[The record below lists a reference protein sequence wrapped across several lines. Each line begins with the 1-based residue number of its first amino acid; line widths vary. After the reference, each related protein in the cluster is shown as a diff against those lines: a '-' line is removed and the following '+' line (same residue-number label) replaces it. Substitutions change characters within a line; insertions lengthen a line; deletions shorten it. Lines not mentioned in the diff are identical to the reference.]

1 MPAGMR
7 DAGPLLLIGV
17 LDFSA
22 TAFFALATEQGLL
35 SVVSVVGSLYPAVTV
50 VLARL
55 VLHERLSRV
64 QNAGVLITLSGVVAL
79 AAG

>member
-1 MPAGMR
+1 VV
-7 DAGPLLLIGV
+7 GV
-17 LDFSA
+17 L
-22 TAFFALATEQGLL
+22 
-35 SVVSVVGSLYPAVTV
+35 GSLYPAVTV

-55 VLHERLSRV
+55 VLHERLSRI